1 MYGDLENP
9 QIADYLPLYR
19 LEDIFARQG
28 FEISWATQSVSN
40 LKVQRRTRIRSI
52 ARRG

>member
-19 LEDIFARQG
+19 LEDIFAL
-28 FEISWATQSVSN
+28 EISWATQSVSN
-40 LKVQRRTRIRSI
+40 LKVQRRYSHPVDRTT
-52 ARRG
+52 G